1 MGLVCGV
8 GCVEARWGRVE
19 ALELFFWFDFKSD
32 LFGSWRDFGW
42 ILGARNGPQIDV
54 SYVFFDVC
62 FEVDLGID
70 F

>member
-1 MGLVCGV
+1 MGLPFGV
-8 GCVEARWGRVE
+8 GRGGAGSGFVEFI
-19 ALELFFWFDFKSD
+19 ELFFWFDFKSD

-54 SYVFFDVC
+54 SYVFFDVF

>member
-8 GCVEARWGRVE
+8 GCVGARWGRVG

-54 SYVFFDVC
+54 SYVFFDVF

>member
-1 MGLVCGV
+1 MGLVRGV
-8 GCVEARWGRVE
+8 GRVGYRWGFVE
-19 ALELFFWFDFKSD
+19 VMELFFWFDFKSD

-54 SYVFFDVC
+54 SYVFFDVF

>member
-1 MGLVCGV
+1 MGLTSGV
-8 GCVEARWGRVE
+8 GCVGAGWGFVGV
-19 ALELFFWFDFKSD
+19 LELFFWFDFKSD

-54 SYVFFDVC
+54 SYVFFDVF

>member
-1 MGLVCGV
+1 M
-8 GCVEARWGRVE
+8 
-19 ALELFFWFDFKSD
+19 ELFFWFDFKSD

-54 SYVFFDVC
+54 SYVFFDVF

>member
-1 MGLVCGV
+1 LGLVCGV
-8 GCVEARWGRVE
+8 GCVESSAGFVGG
-19 ALELFFWFDFKSD
+19 LELFFWFDFKSD

-54 SYVFFDVC
+54 SYVFFDVF